1 MVGHSQPQP
10 QPSIS
15 GYTYAQPP
23 TGAAPLPVPSPD
35 SIPNLMV
42 PPTSTSLGGGSSD
55 KAAKF
60 EFEQVKQ
67 FVTELYRVYTGG
79 KLPDP
84 ATFRWHVDSIMNG
97 SYSLTQAEYSIR
109 FSKEAKEYAKQQ
121 KQKKDA
127 QVHQIREYVKEL
139 MRVYCKRA
147 PTEEEMKYHVD
158 AVLSGQAN
166 LQQVEDEVRLLG
178 LTAPVG
184 RPARP

>member
-1 MVGHSQPQP
+1 MVGRSQP
-10 QPSIS
+10 QPSIA

-23 TGAAPLPVPSPD
+23 TGGAAPLHGPSPD
-35 SIPNLMV
+35 SIPNLTV
-42 PPTSTSLGGGSSD
+42 PPTSASLGSGSD

-97 SYSLTQAEYSIR
+97 SYSLTQAEYSVR

-147 PTEEEMKYHVD
+147 PTEEEMKIHVD
-158 AVLSGQAN
+158 AVLSGQSN